1 MAEMAVLAV
10 VAVLAVM
17 AVLVVSSLQVSLITM
32 MGDGG
37 QLRRLAAGGMDKL
50 LANVTDK
57 QHREPKLL
65 LAAAQTCLTPA
76 RIGAGRFAG
85 LDYIGHI
92 FFPGPVVSFLKQK
105 RFASRTHRSRRGKG
119 HQGASKRARAANTRA
134 FTSAKGLPSCFR
146 ASSRSWSTISFGSR
160 CCLSV
165 TLAKSL
171 NEPSTRMVM

>member
-57 QHREPKLL
+57 QHREPKLIVD

-92 FFPGPVVSFLKQK
+92 
-105 RFASRTHRSRRGKG
+105 
-119 HQGASKRARAANTRA
+119 
-134 FTSAKGLPSCFR
+134 CFR
-146 ASSRSWSTISFGSR
+146 ARSCHF
-160 CCLSV
+160 
-165 TLAKSL
+165 
-171 NEPSTRMVM
+171 

>member
-92 FFPGPVVSFLKQK
+92 
-105 RFASRTHRSRRGKG
+105 
-119 HQGASKRARAANTRA
+119 
-134 FTSAKGLPSCFR
+134 CFR
-146 ASSRSWSTISFGSR
+146 ARSCHF
-160 CCLSV
+160 
-165 TLAKSL
+165 
-171 NEPSTRMVM
+171 